1 MQEVFQVHRRVF
13 LITINLLVYSYILY
27 ITNQVNV
34 GEAAKKNIVLHSRCM
49 REMYTFLTYIILI

>member
-1 MQEVFQVHRRVF
+1 M
-13 LITINLLVYSYILY
+13 LIY

-49 REMYTFLTYIILI
+49 REMSTFLTYIILI